1 MQGLNNQESYQKFKT
16 VIPSISIRDLI
27 LTMKV
32 IRSLKPAFLS
42 IPIPNPAVLHSTE
55 LYKAESLRATSAEVS
70 PEKGADST
78 VAGSPFADH
87 RSKAEQTKIIL
98 LTS

>member
-1 MQGLNNQESYQKFKT
+1 MQGLNNHESYQKFKT

-32 IRSLKPAFLS
+32 IRSLKPAFLR

-55 LYKAESLRATSAEVS
+55 LYKAESLRTTSAEVS
-70 PEKGADST
+70 AEKGA
-78 VAGSPFADH
+78 VL
-87 RSKAEQTKIIL
+87 QL
-98 LTS
+98 LAFHLLITDQRQNKRK